1 VELASGRTATH
12 HHANTLSLLRTVP
25 GLGAILSVVRL

>member
-1 VELASGRTATH
+1 VELASGSTATH
-12 HHANTLSLLRTVP
+12 HTANTRYLLRTVP